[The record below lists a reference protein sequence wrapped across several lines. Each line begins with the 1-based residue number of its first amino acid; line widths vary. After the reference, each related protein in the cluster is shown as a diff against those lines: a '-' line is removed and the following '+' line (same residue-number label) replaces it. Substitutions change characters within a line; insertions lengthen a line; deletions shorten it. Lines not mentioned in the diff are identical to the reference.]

1 MQEHRIRI
9 GVDIGGTF
17 TDFVIFDEV
26 ECFVKSFKLLS
37 TPLAP
42 EQAVLDGID
51 KILSSIG
58 SDNKQAVLVHGSTVA
73 TNTLI
78 ERKGARCALITTRGF
93 KDVLKIGRQARTMIY
108 GFCTDNSV
116 SLLDDDR
123 CFEISERIAS
133 GGDILESLAVDEIPN
148 LIYELRQNKVR
159 SVAVSLLFS
168 FNYPKHEQIIA
179 EELRNA
185 GFFVS
190 ISTEVAPE
198 FREFERASTT
208 LVNAYVTPILDEYI
222 GRLGDKLPDDVKRFR
237 VMQSN
242 GGTIS
247 ASEARIMGVNSIF
260 SGPAGGVVGALCVSQ
275 MSGIDQI
282 ITLDMGGTSTDVSL
296 LPGDTKLTTESVVG
310 GIPIRL
316 PMIDIHAVGA
326 GGGSIA
332 YVDVG
337 GALKVGPMSAGA
349 NPGPACYGLGGNH
362 PTVTDANL
370 VLGRILP
377 EQFLG
382 GKMKVDE
389 TLAHDV
395 LTQLGKQAKLDQSSE
410 FTIAQTAALGIIQVT
425 NAHMERA
432 LRLISVQRGYDPR
445 DFTLVAFGG
454 AGGLHVC
461 ELARAL
467 RIRQAVVPRGA
478 STMSALGMIGAD
490 VIKDY
495 VRTIMLPGDT
505 SYSELLRRI
514 KIMVI
519 RAQKDMETEIISEDN
534 ICLQTTLDV
543 RYRGQSYELNV
554 PLTQDYQSDFH
565 RAHLQAYGHSDYDA
579 PLEIVNL
586 RLRCIGLVSAVPIP
600 KTESSTT
607 DLSSAHVG
615 NGPILLSGEIIN
627 ANIYSGD
634 LLEPG
639 HVIVGPGLIVYSDT
653 TVLISYEDRAVV
665 DSWYNLVLDVGT
677 PDNGEVALYE

>member
-1 MQEHRIRI
+1 MLEHKIRI

-26 ECFVKSFKLLS
+26 ECLVKSFKLLS
-37 TPLAP
+37 TPLSP
-42 EQAVLDGID
+42 EQVVLEGID
-51 KILSSIG
+51 KIFSSIR
-58 SDNKQAVLVHGSTVA
+58 SDNTQAVLVHGSTVA

-78 ERKGARCALITTRGF
+78 ERKGASSALITTKGF
-93 KDVLKIGRQARTMIY
+93 KDVLKIGRQTRSNIY
-108 GFCTDNSV
+108 GLCTDESL

-123 CFEISERIAS
+123 CFEISERITAE
-133 GGDILESLAVDEIPN
+133 GDVLEPLAVDEIPN
-148 LIYELRQNKVR
+148 LIHQLQKNNVR

-168 FNYPKHEQIIA
+168 FIYPKHEQIIA
-179 EELRNA
+179 EELRNS

-190 ISTEVAPE
+190 ISSEIIPE
-198 FREFERASTT
+198 FREFERTSTT
-208 LVNAYVTPILDEYI
+208 VVNAYVTPVLDEYM
-222 GRLGDKLPDDVKRFR
+222 GRLEEKLPDDVKRLR
-237 VMQSN
+237 IMQSN

-247 ASEARIMGVNSIF
+247 VSKARAMGVNSIL
-260 SGPAGGVVGALCVSQ
+260 SGPAGGVVGALYVSQ
-275 MSGIDQI
+275 MSDIDQI

-296 LPGDTKLTTESVVG
+296 LQGDTKLTTENVID

-316 PMIDIHAVGA
+316 PMIDIHTVGA

-332 YVDVG
+332 HIDAG
-337 GALKVGPMSAGA
+337 GALKIGPNSAGSH
-349 NPGPACYGLGGNH
+349 PGPACYGLGGNH

-382 GKMKVDE
+382 GKMQVDK
-389 TLAHDV
+389 TLANHV
-395 LTQLGKQAKLDQSSE
+395 LTQLGKQAKLGESSKL
-410 FTIAQTAALGIIQVT
+410 TIAQTTALGIIQVT

-445 DFTLVAFGG
+445 DFTLIGFGG

-467 RIRQAVVPRGA
+467 HIRQAVVPRGA

-495 VRTIMLPGDT
+495 VRTVMLPSDT
-505 SYSELLRRI
+505 SYSELLRMM
-514 KIMVI
+514 KVMVI
-519 RAQKDMETEIISEDN
+519 RAQLDMEAEIISDDN
-534 ICLQTTLDV
+534 ICLETTLDM

-554 PLTQDYQSDFH
+554 PLTQDYQTDFH
-565 RAHLQAYGHSDYDA
+565 RAHLQAYGHDNCDDA
-579 PLEIVNL
+579 IEIVNL

-600 KTESSTT
+600 KTEARAT
-607 DLSSAHVG
+607 DISSALVG
-615 NGPILLSGEIIN
+615 NSSMVMSDEIIN
-627 ANIYSGD
+627 ANIYHGD

-639 HVIVGPGLIVYSDT
+639 HVISGPGLIVYSDT
-653 TVLISYEDRAVV
+653 TVLMSHEDSALV
-665 DSWYNLVLDVGT
+665 DPWYNLVIEIGI
-677 PDNGEVALYE
+677 PDNI

>member
-1 MQEHRIRI
+1 MLEHKIRI

-26 ECFVKSFKLLS
+26 ECLVKSFKLLS
-37 TPLAP
+37 TPLSP
-42 EQAVLDGID
+42 EQVVLEGID
-51 KILSSIG
+51 KIFSSIR
-58 SDNKQAVLVHGSTVA
+58 SDNTQAVLVHGSTVA

-78 ERKGARCALITTRGF
+78 ERKGASSALITTKGF
-93 KDVLKIGRQARTMIY
+93 KDVLKIGRQTRSNIY
-108 GFCTDNSV
+108 GLCTDESL

-123 CFEISERIAS
+123 CFEISERITAE
-133 GGDILESLAVDEIPN
+133 GDVLEPLAVDEIPN
-148 LIYELRQNKVR
+148 LIHQLQKNNVR

-168 FNYPKHEQIIA
+168 FIYPKHEQIIA
-179 EELRNA
+179 EELRNS

-190 ISTEVAPE
+190 ISSEIIPE
-198 FREFERASTT
+198 FREFERTSTT
-208 LVNAYVTPILDEYI
+208 VVNAYVTPVLDEYM
-222 GRLGDKLPDDVKRFR
+222 GRLEGKLPDDVKRLR
-237 VMQSN
+237 IMQSN

-247 ASEARIMGVNSIF
+247 VSKARVMGVNSIL
-260 SGPAGGVVGALCVSQ
+260 SGPAGGVVGALYVSQ

-296 LPGDTKLTTESVVG
+296 LQGDTKLTTENVID

-316 PMIDIHAVGA
+316 PMIDIHTVGA

-332 YVDVG
+332 HIDAG
-337 GALKVGPMSAGA
+337 GALKIGPNSAGSH
-349 NPGPACYGLGGNH
+349 PGPACYGLGGNH

-382 GKMKVDE
+382 GKMQVDK
-389 TLAHDV
+389 TLANHV
-395 LTQLGKQAKLDQSSE
+395 LTQLGKQAKLGESSE
-410 FTIAQTAALGIIQVT
+410 LTIAQTTALGIIQVT

-445 DFTLVAFGG
+445 DFTLIGFGG

-467 RIRQAVVPRGA
+467 HIRQVVVPRGA

-495 VRTIMLPGDT
+495 VRTVMLPSDT
-505 SYSELLRRI
+505 SYSELLRMM
-514 KIMVI
+514 KVMVI
-519 RAQKDMETEIISEDN
+519 RAQLDMEAEIISDDN
-534 ICLQTTLDV
+534 TCLETTLDM

-554 PLTQDYQSDFH
+554 PLTQDYQTDFH
-565 RAHLQAYGHSDYDA
+565 RAHLQAYGHNNCDDA
-579 PLEIVNL
+579 IEIVNL

-600 KTESSTT
+600 KTEARAT
-607 DLSSAHVG
+607 DISSALVG
-615 NGPILLSGEIIN
+615 NSSMVMSDEIIN
-627 ANIYSGD
+627 ANIYHGD

-639 HVIVGPGLIVYSDT
+639 HVISGPGLIVYSDT
-653 TVLISYEDRAVV
+653 TVLMSHEDSALV
-665 DSWYNLVLDVGT
+665 DPWYNLVLEIGI
-677 PDNGEVALYE
+677 PDNI

>member
-1 MQEHRIRI
+1 MLEHKIRI

-26 ECFVKSFKLLS
+26 ECLVKSFKLLS
-37 TPLAP
+37 TPLSP
-42 EQAVLDGID
+42 EQVVLEGID
-51 KILSSIG
+51 KIFSSIR
-58 SDNKQAVLVHGSTVA
+58 SDNTQAVLVHGSTVA

-78 ERKGARCALITTRGF
+78 ERKGASSALITTKGF
-93 KDVLKIGRQARTMIY
+93 KDVLKIGRQTRSNIY
-108 GFCTDNSV
+108 GLCTDESL

-123 CFEISERIAS
+123 CFEISERITAE
-133 GGDILESLAVDEIPN
+133 GDVLEPLDVDEIPN
-148 LIYELRQNKVR
+148 LIHQLQKNNVK

-168 FNYPKHEQIIA
+168 FIYPKHEQIIA
-179 EELRNA
+179 EELRNS

-190 ISTEVAPE
+190 ISSEIIPE
-198 FREFERASTT
+198 FREFERTSTT
-208 LVNAYVTPILDEYI
+208 VVNAYVTPVLDEYM
-222 GRLGDKLPDDVKRFR
+222 GRLEGKLPDDVKRLR
-237 VMQSN
+237 IMQSN

-247 ASEARIMGVNSIF
+247 VSKARVMGVNSIL
-260 SGPAGGVVGALCVSQ
+260 SGPAGGVVGALYVSQ

-296 LPGDTKLTTESVVG
+296 LQGDTKLTTENVID

-316 PMIDIHAVGA
+316 PMIDIHTVGA

-332 YVDVG
+332 HIDAG
-337 GALKVGPMSAGA
+337 GALKIGPNSAGSH
-349 NPGPACYGLGGNH
+349 PGPACYGLGGNH

-382 GKMKVDE
+382 GKMQVDKM
-389 TLAHDV
+389 LANHV
-395 LTQLGKQAKLDQSSE
+395 LTQLGKQAKLGESSE
-410 FTIAQTAALGIIQVT
+410 LTIAQTTALGIIQVT

-445 DFTLVAFGG
+445 DFTLIGFGG

-467 RIRQAVVPRGA
+467 HIRQAVVPRGA

-495 VRTIMLPGDT
+495 VRTVMLPNDT
-505 SYSELLRRI
+505 SYSELLRMM
-514 KIMVI
+514 KVMVI
-519 RAQKDMETEIISEDN
+519 RAQLDMEAEIISDDN
-534 ICLQTTLDV
+534 TCLETTLDM

-554 PLTQDYQSDFH
+554 PLTQDYQTDFH
-565 RAHLQAYGHSDYDA
+565 RAHLQAYGHNNCDDA
-579 PLEIVNL
+579 IEIVNL

-600 KTESSTT
+600 KTEARAT
-607 DLSSAHVG
+607 DISSALVG
-615 NGPILLSGEIIN
+615 NSSMVMSDEIIN
-627 ANIYSGD
+627 ANIYHGD

-639 HVIVGPGLIVYSDT
+639 HVISGPGLIVYSDT
-653 TVLISYEDRAVV
+653 TVLMSHEDSALV
-665 DSWYNLVLDVGT
+665 DPWYNLVLEIGI
-677 PDNGEVALYE
+677 PDSI